1 MTTEFEHTQKITIGI
16 VDDHTLFREGITSL
30 VHKMPSISLA
40 FDVDSA
46 QGLFAQLSQMTPDVL
61 LLDLELEGSDG
72 IEITKRLK
80 IEFPEVKIIILTM
93 HKEARM
99 IAYLMEIGA
108 NAYLLKDTDRQELE
122 EAIIAVHTEG
132 IYLNSLVSKVI
143 LKELK
148 SKSTG
153 VPSIGNRFGI
163 TPREMDILILIA
175 EELTTAEMAERLF
188 LSKRTVEGY
197 RKTLLSKLGAKN
209 SAGLM
214 LKAIKENII
223 KP

>member
-80 IEFPEVKIIILTM
+80 IEFPDVKIIILTM

-122 EAIIAVHTEG
+122 EAIIAVYTEG